1 MLKSWYFSRM
11 KSIALLPARL
21 ASTRLPEKMLADLA
35 GKPLIVRSYEA
46 VAATCLFDEVWIV
59 TDHERI
65 FTAVEAHGAKVCMS
79 RADHPSGSDRLAE
92 IARQRPDVDLIVNV
106 QGDEPFTQKSSL
118 EALMQCFNDSAVQ
131 VASLCCPID
140 NKSDLHNPNL
150 VKVVKDHKGDAL
162 YFSRAPI
169 PFPREG
175 ASTDAL
181 PFDAWQHIGIY
192 GYKRDVLLQFTQWAP
207 SPLEEIE
214 KLEQLRLL
222 HHGIHIRMAEVHE
235 KSIGIDTA
243 EDLEN
248 ARRWFSDRA
257 RS

>member
-1 MLKSWYFSRM
+1 M

-21 ASTRLPEKMLADLA
+21 ASTRLPEKMLAELG
-35 GKPLIVRSYEA
+35 GKPLIVRTWEA
-46 VAATCLFDEVWIV
+46 VAATSLFNEVWIV
-59 TDHERI
+59 TDHKRI
-65 FTAVEAHGAKVCMS
+65 FEAAVVHGAQVCMS

-118 EALMQCFNDSAVQ
+118 EALLDCFNDPLVQ
-131 VASLCCPID
+131 VASLCCPIS

-169 PFPREG
+169 PYPRDG
-175 ASTDAL
+175 APSDQL
-181 PFDAWQHIGIY
+181 PFAAWQHLGIY
-192 GYKRDVLLQFTQWAP
+192 GYKRDILLQFTQWAP

-222 HHGIHIRMAEVHE
+222 HHGTNIRMAEVHE

-257 RS
+257 RN

>member
-1 MLKSWYFSRM
+1 M
-11 KSIALLPARL
+11 KCIALLPARL

-46 VAATCLFDEVWIV
+46 VAATNLFDEVWIV

-65 FTAVEAHGAKVCMS
+65 FTASEAHGAKVCMS
-79 RADHPSGSDRLAE
+79 SPSHSSGSDRLAE
-92 IARQRPDVDLIVNV
+92 VARQRPDVALIVNV
-106 QGDEPFTQKSSL
+106 QGDEPFTQKNSL

-131 VASLCCPID
+131 VASLCCPIASTAD
-140 NKSDLHNPNL
+140 FNNPNL
-150 VKVVKDHKGDAL
+150 VKVVKDQKGDAL

-169 PFPREG
+169 PYLRDG
-175 ASTDAL
+175 APSHQL
-181 PFDAWQHIGIY
+181 PFAAWQHIGIY
-192 GYKRDVLLQFTQWAP
+192 GYKRDILLQFTQWAP

-222 HHGIHIRMAEVHE
+222 HHGINIRMAEVHE